1 MLLAMDKPVGEWN
14 HMVITIKGD
23 RLTVDLN
30 GEEVIA
36 NAQLPGIPKKGP
48 IALQNHGQ
56 AIQFKNIYVKEL
68 K

>member
-1 MLLAMDKPVGEWN
+1 
-14 HMVITIKGD
+14 MVITIKGD
-23 RLTVDLN
+23 RLTVALN
-30 GEEVIA
+30 GEEVITS
-36 NAQLPGIPKKGP
+36 AQLPGIPAKGP